1 MHDALDELEG
11 AAAPRRLIGVRVREG
26 GRADDYLV
34 EGLELH
40 VGDHCVV
47 EVPSGHAVGQ
57 VRRPARDVPA
67 FKQDRAYPR
76 VLRLATP
83 EEVAE
88 GKRRRERE
96 LGAMRTVPAPRPGPR
111 TSPEGRRRR
120 DDAGRPAGDRAL
132 RVRDADGL
140 PRAGARPGAGVPRPH
155 RDAAGRRARRDAS
168 AWTGSARAAAQLCCS
183 SHLRGFEP
191 ISVKMAK
198 AQDMPL
204 TDSRLLGNC
213 GRLKCCLLYEF
224 SHVRGA
230 ARAAAARGLGLP
242 GRLRRRGLHDGQGPG
257 APGPQAERCVVGFP
271 DGTEAEVPLDQLT
284 GRGARTSSGLRH
296 RDVRAFYLTTPIYYV
311 NARAA
316 PRARVH
322 DHRGRRDGAL
332 PPAAPATTCAS
343 SPGTDEHGDKI
354 AQAAAEGRA

>member
-11 AAAPRRLIGVRVREG
+11 AAAPRRLIGVRVRES

-96 LGAMRTVPAPRPGPR
+96 LGAMRTSQLRAQGRGLPLKVIDVEMTPD
-111 TSPEGRRRR
+111 GRRVTVLFASETRIDFR
-120 DDAGRPAGDRAL
+120 EL
-132 RVRDADGL
+132 VRDLAREF
-140 PRAGARPGAGVPRPH
+140 RARIEMRQVGARDVTRVQGGIGPC
-155 RDAAGRRARRDAS
+155 GRS
-168 AWTGSARAAAQLCCS
+168 LCCS
-183 SHLRGFEP
+183 THLRGFEP
-191 ISVKMAK
+191 VSVKMAK
-198 AQDMPL
+198 TQDVPL
-204 TDSRLLGNC
+204 NDSRLLGNC

-224 SHVRGA
+224 SQYEALRAQLPRVGSACQADCGGGGCMEGRVRA
-230 ARAAAARGLGLP
+230 VKVLKESVL
-242 GRLRRRGLHDGQGPG
+242 
-257 APGPQAERCVVGFP
+257 VGFA
-271 DGTEAEVPLDQLT
+271 DGTEAEVPLSQLT
-284 GRGARTSSGLRH
+284 W
-296 RDVRAFYLTTPIYYV
+296 
-311 NARAA
+311 
-316 PRARVH
+316 
-322 DHRGRRDGAL
+322 
-332 PPAAPATTCAS
+332 
-343 SPGTDEHGDKI
+343 
-354 AQAAAEGRA
+354 EGRPHVKPLP